1 MARLFIRHKPVD
13 CTVQVALSS
22 PHLFLVRRD
31 ILTYYGIR
39 LDAYL
44 LDCAYVCIAHDGK
57 IWAARSFGAHPESSI
72 VRIQCVPMDDQPCVQ
87 EMLLAD
93 MILN

>member
-1 MARLFIRHKPVD
+1 MPRLSMRHEPVD
-13 CTVQVALSS
+13 CTVNVGASS

-31 ILTYYGIR
+31 VLAANGIR

-44 LDCAYVCIAHDGK
+44 LDCTYICVAHDGQ

-72 VRIQCVPMDDQPCVQ
+72 VRVQCVKMVDQPWVQ
-87 EMLLAD
+87 QMLLAD
-93 MILN
+93 MIID